1 MSEKKPENPLLDDR
15 YAQLQRAVSAFNRA
29 RKWKKFHAP
38 KNLAMALA
46 IEAAELME
54 PLRWS
59 TPADSWKLAKHPAT
73 REEMTREMADVLLVL
88 TSLADYLKI
97 DLLAAAQEKLAL
109 NEQRYPAAQAK
120 GRSDK
125 YTAYQGA
132 GAAAK
137 KPAAKPEKVSRGAR
151 PGAAARAPR
160 TRP

>member
-1 MSEKKPENPLLDDR
+1 MSDENPAGGLPDDR
-15 YAQLQRAVSAFNRA
+15 YARLQRAVSAFNKA

-73 REEMTREMADVLLVL
+73 REEITREMADVLLVL
-88 TSLADYLKI
+88 TSLADYLQI

-125 YTAYQGA
+125 YTAYEGSR
-132 GAAAK
+132 AATK
-137 KPAAKPEKVSRGAR
+137 KPVAQPEKVSRGAR
-151 PGAAARAPR
+151 RGAAARAPR